1 MAVKKESYR
10 SVSIDIDKRLN
21 YITKDP
27 EPNCSMYA
35 TVNQNDVVI
44 RTSTDLK
51 LTELFTVFMN
61 EHVGKGVSI
70 IYTALDDDGLSIQ
83 YRCEGDDSIH
93 STTLKVV

>member
-21 YITKDP
+21 YTTKDP

-35 TVNQNDVVI
+35 TVNQNDVVV

-51 LTELFTVFMN
+51 LTELLTGFMN

-83 YRCEGDDSIH
+83 YRCEGDESIH

>member
-10 SVSIDIDKRLN
+10 SVSIDVDKRLN

-35 TVNQNDVVI
+35 TVNQNDEVI

-51 LTELFTVFMN
+51 LTELLTGFMN

-83 YRCEGDDSIH
+83 YRCEGDDTIH

>member
-10 SVSIDIDKRLN
+10 SVSVDIDKRLN

-35 TVNQNDVVI
+35 TVNQDDVVI

-51 LTELFTVFMN
+51 LTELLTGFMN

-70 IYTALDDDGLSIQ
+70 VYTALDDDGLSIQ
-83 YRCEGDDSIH
+83 YQLEDSGSIH

>member
-1 MAVKKESYR
+1 MAAKKESYR

-27 EPNCSMYA
+27 EPKCSMYA
-35 TVNQNDVVI
+35 TVNQDDVVI

-51 LTELFTVFMN
+51 LTELLTGFMN
-61 EHVGKGVSI
+61 EHIGKGVSV

-83 YRCEGDDSIH
+83 YQLEGSDSIH
-93 STTLKVV
+93 SATLKVV

>member
-35 TVNQNDVVI
+35 TVNQNDVVV

-51 LTELFTVFMN
+51 LTELLTGFMN

>member
-1 MAVKKESYR
+1 MAAKKESYR

-35 TVNQNDVVI
+35 TVNQDDVVI

-51 LTELFTVFMN
+51 LTELLTGFMN
-61 EHVGKGVSI
+61 EHIGKGVSI
-70 IYTALDDDGLSIQ
+70 IYTALDGDGLSIQ
-83 YRCEGDDSIH
+83 YQLEGSDSIH
-93 STTLKVV
+93 SATLKMV

>member
-10 SVSIDIDKRLN
+10 SVSIDVDKRLN

-35 TVNQNDVVI
+35 TVNQNDEVI

-51 LTELFTVFMN
+51 LTELLTGFMN

-83 YRCEGDDSIH
+83 YRCEGDDTIH
-93 STTLKVV
+93 STALKMV